1 MATINSS
8 NINITDLDFDDV
20 SKSLKEYLK
29 GQTTLKDYDFEGSNL
44 SVLVELLAYSAH
56 TSAFNANMVASEMF
70 LDTAQIRKN
79 VVSRAKELGYTPS
92 SRTAAKASF
101 DLTVTN
107 PTSVNAETPTSLTI
121 NRGHEFTTVF
131 DGTSY
136 TFISLDNKT
145 ITPTIGTF
153 VFNDLTIHQG
163 KLSTDIYRYDN
174 QVSNQRFPMLNGNID
189 TSTISVNITSNNTV
203 SAWTQ
208 AGDLTG
214 IRTTSTVWYLQ
225 ENDEGLFELYFGDGI
240 IGAEP
245 KDGDLITISYLV
257 TDNNHANG
265 ANIFSM
271 STSING
277 NSAVTFTNTVS
288 ASGGKDI
295 ETPDQIKFSASKFYT
310 SQNRLVTVQ
319 DYKAK
324 LQDLYPGADSIAV
337 WGGED
342 NTPKA
347 YGKVFVALKP
357 SQYSNNLTTAEKST
371 LKRSLSE
378 LCVLTV
384 RPEIVDA
391 EILQILISTN
401 FKYDPT
407 KTSQTKTAL
416 ETLVRAAILSFDDSE
431 LKGFDTLFRHSQ
443 LTSKIDNTETS
454 LLSNIT
460 NIKLRK
466 NYTTVVDGTASSIS
480 LDFGNSAYNPHAGH
494 NSMGGGVISSSGFF
508 ISGDINNYFFDDDG
522 QGNLRRFYLNG
533 STRVYADNTAGTI
546 IYSTGVIS
554 INSLTYS
561 STSNTDASIDFTL
574 IPSSNDVIST
584 KNQLLDIT
592 ASEISVTGVAD
603 TVASGETSA
612 GVGYTT
618 SSSYSS

>member
-1 MATINSS
+1 MASINSS

-20 SKSLKEYLK
+20 SASLKEYLK
-29 GQTTLKDYDFEGSNL
+29 GQSTLKDYDFEGSNL
-44 SVLVELLAYSAH
+44 AVLVDLLAYSAH

-92 SRTAAKASF
+92 SRTASKSSF
-101 DLTVTN
+101 DLTVTS
-107 PTSVNAETPTSLTI
+107 PKVGGQTPSSLTI

-131 DGTSY
+131 DGTEY

-145 ITPTIGTF
+145 ITPTTGTF
-153 VFNDLTIHQG
+153 KFEGLDVYQG
-163 KLSTDIYRYDN
+163 KLTTDMYRYDN
-174 QVSNQRFPMLNGNID
+174 QVTNQRFPMLNTNID
-189 TSTISVNITSNNTV
+189 TSTININITSNNTV
-203 SAWTQ
+203 TAWSK

-214 IRTTSTVWYLQ
+214 IRGTSTVYYIQ
-225 ENDEGLFELYFGDGI
+225 ENDDGLFEIYFGDGI
-240 IGAEP
+240 IGASP
-245 KDGDLITISYLV
+245 KDGDQINISYLV
-257 TDNNHANG
+257 TDTNHANG
-265 ANIFSM
+265 ASTFGM

-295 ETPDQIKFSASKFYT
+295 ESVDQIKFSASKFYT

-324 LQDLYPGADSIAV
+324 LQELYPGADSIAV

-342 NTPKA
+342 AIPQQF
-347 YGKVFVALKP
+347 GKVFVALKP
-357 SQYSNNLTTAEKST
+357 SQFSNNLTTAEKSS
-371 LKRSLSE
+371 LKTSLSN
-378 LCVLTV
+378 LSVLTV

-407 KTSQTKTAL
+407 KTSQTVSAL
-416 ETLVRAAILSFDDSE
+416 ETLVRASIISYDNSE
-431 LKGFDTLFRHSQ
+431 LSGFDTLFRHSQ

-460 NIKLRK
+460 TIRLRK
-466 NYTTVVDGTASSIS
+466 NHTTVIDGTASSIS
-480 LDFGNSAYNPHAGH
+480 LDFGNSLYNPHSGH
-494 NSMGGGVISSSGFF
+494 NKTGGGIITSTGFF
-508 ISGDINNYFFDDDG
+508 ISGDSNNYFFDDDG
-522 QGNLRRFYLNG
+522 NGNLRRFYLDG
-533 STRVYADNTAGTI
+533 STRVYSDNTAGTI

-561 STSNTDASIDFTL
+561 STSNTDSSIDFTT

-592 ASEISVTGVAD
+592 ASETSVSGTAD

>member
-20 SKSLKEYLK
+20 SASLKEYLK
-29 GQTTLKDYDFEGSNL
+29 GQSNLKDYDFEGSNL
-44 SVLVELLAYSAH
+44 AVLVDLLAYSAH

-92 SRTAAKASF
+92 SRTASKASF
-101 DLTVTN
+101 DLTVTS
-107 PTSVNAETPTSLTI
+107 PKVGGQTPSSLTI

-131 DGTSY
+131 DGTEY

-145 ITPTIGTF
+145 ITPTTGTF
-153 VFNDLTIHQG
+153 KFEGLDVYQG
-163 KLSTDIYRYDN
+163 KLTTDMYRYDN
-174 QVSNQRFPMLNGNID
+174 QVSNQRFPMLNTNID
-189 TSTISVNITSNNTV
+189 TSTIKINITSNNTV
-203 SAWTQ
+203 SAWSR

-214 IRTTSTVWYLQ
+214 IRGTSTVYYIQ
-225 ENDEGLFELYFGDGI
+225 ENDDGLFEIYFGDGI
-240 IGAEP
+240 IGASP
-245 KDGDLITISYLV
+245 KDGDQINISYLV
-257 TDNNHANG
+257 TNTNHANG
-265 ANIFSM
+265 ASTFGM

-295 ETPDQIKFSASKFYT
+295 ESVDQIKFSASKFYT

-324 LQDLYPGADSIAV
+324 LQELYPGADSIAV

-342 NTPKA
+342 AIPQQF
-347 YGKVFVALKP
+347 GKVFVALKP
-357 SQYSNNLTTAEKST
+357 SQFSNNLTTAEKSS
-371 LKRSLSE
+371 LKTSLSN
-378 LCVLTV
+378 LSVLTV

-407 KTSQTKTAL
+407 KTSQTVSAL
-416 ETLVRAAILSFDDSE
+416 ETLVRAAIISYDNSE
-431 LKGFDTLFRHSQ
+431 LSGFDTLFRHSQ

-460 NIKLRK
+460 TIRLRK
-466 NYTTVVDGTASSIS
+466 NHTTVIDGTASSIS
-480 LDFGNSAYNPHAGH
+480 LDFGNSLYNPHSGH
-494 NSMGGGVISSSGFF
+494 NKTGGGIITSTGFF
-508 ISGDINNYFFDDDG
+508 ISGDSNNYFFDDDG
-522 QGNLRRFYLNG
+522 NGNLRRFYLDG
-533 STRVYADNTAGTI
+533 STRVYSDNTAGTI

-561 STSNTDASIDFTL
+561 STSNTDSSIDFTT

-592 ASEISVTGVAD
+592 ASETSVSGTAD

>member
-1 MATINSS
+1 MATIKSS
-8 NINITDLDFDDV
+8 NINITDLDFDNV
-20 SKSLKEYLK
+20 SNSLKEYLK
-29 GQTTLKDYDFEGSNL
+29 GQSTLKDYDFEGSNL
-44 SVLVELLAYSAH
+44 AVLVDLLAYSAH

-101 DLTVTN
+101 DLTVTS
-107 PTSVNAETPTSLTI
+107 PTIGGVTPSSLTI

-136 TFISLDNKT
+136 TFIVLDNKT
-145 ITPTIGTF
+145 ITPSTGQFKFETLEIY
-153 VFNDLTIHQG
+153 QG
-163 KLSTDIYRYDN
+163 KLSSDIYRYDN
-174 QVSNQRFPMLNGNID
+174 QVSNQRFPMLNPNID
-189 TSTISVNITSNNTV
+189 TSTITVNITSNNTV
-203 SAWTQ
+203 TAWSR

-214 IRTTSTVWYLQ
+214 IRSTSNVWYLQ

-257 TDNNHANG
+257 TDTNHANG

-277 NSAVTFTNTVS
+277 NSAVTYTSTVS

-324 LQDLYPGADSIAV
+324 LQELYPGADSIAV

-342 NTPKA
+342 NDPPK

-357 SQYSNNLTTAEKST
+357 SQFSNNLTTAEKST
-371 LKRSLSE
+371 LTTKLSD
-378 LCVLTV
+378 LSVLTV

-391 EILQILISTN
+391 EILQILLSTN

-407 KTSQTKTAL
+407 KTSQTKSAL
-416 ETLVRAAILSFDDSE
+416 ETLVRASILSFDDSE
-431 LKGFDTLFRHSQ
+431 LSGFDTLFRHSQ
-443 LTSKIDNTETS
+443 LSTKIDSTETS
-454 LLSNIT
+454 ILSNIT
-460 NIKLRK
+460 NVKLRK
-466 NYTTVVDGTASSIS
+466 NYVAVIDGTASDIK
-480 LDFGNSAYNPHAGH
+480 LNFGNSAYNPHSGH
-494 NSMGGGVISSSGFF
+494 NMSGGGILSTTGFF
-508 ISGDINNYFFDDDG
+508 LSGDSNNYFFDEDG
-522 QGNLRRFYLNG
+522 NGNVRRYYLNG
-533 STRVYADNTAGTI
+533 STRVYSDNTAGTI

-561 STSNTDASIDFTL
+561 STSNTDSSIDFTM

-592 ASEISVTGVAD
+592 ASEIAVSGTAD

>member
-29 GQTTLKDYDFEGSNL
+29 GQDTLKDYDFEGSNL
-44 SVLVELLAYSAH
+44 SVLVDLLAYSAH

-101 DLTVTN
+101 DLTVSN
-107 PTSVNAETPTSLTI
+107 PTVAGQTPSSLTI

-145 ITPTIGTF
+145 ITPSTGTF
-153 VFNDLTIHQG
+153 KFEALDIYQG
-163 KLSTDIYRYDN
+163 KLSTDLYRYDN
-174 QVSNQRFPMLNGNID
+174 QVSNQRFPMLNPNID
-189 TSTISVNITSNNTV
+189 TSTISVNITSNSTV
-203 SAWTQ
+203 STWSK

-214 IRTTSTVWYLQ
+214 ITTTSKVWYLQ

-257 TDNNHANG
+257 TDTNHANG
-265 ANIFSM
+265 ASIFSM

-288 ASGGKDI
+288 SSGGKDI

-324 LQDLYPGADSIAV
+324 LQELYPGADSIAV

-342 NTPKA
+342 NDPPK

-357 SQYSNNLTTAEKST
+357 SQFSNNLTTAEKST
-371 LKRSLSE
+371 LTTSLSD
-378 LCVLTV
+378 LSVLTV
-384 RPEIVDA
+384 RPEVVDA
-391 EILQILISTN
+391 EILQILLSTN

-407 KTSQTKTAL
+407 KTSQTKSAL
-416 ETLVRAAILSFDDSE
+416 ETLVRASILSFDDTE
-431 LKGFDTLFRHSQ
+431 LSGFDTLFRHSQ
-443 LTSKIDNTETS
+443 LTTKIDVTETS
-454 LLSNIT
+454 ILSNIT
-460 NIKLRK
+460 NVKLRK
-466 NYTTVVDGTASSIS
+466 NYTVVVDGTASDIK
-480 LDFGNSAYNPHAGH
+480 LNFGNAAYNPHSGH
-494 NSMGGGVISSSGFF
+494 NMSGGGILSTTGFF
-508 ISGDINNYFFDDDG
+508 LSGDSNNYFLDEDG
-522 QGNLRRFYLNG
+522 NGNVRRYYLNG
-533 STRVYADNTAGTI
+533 STRVYSDNTVGTI

-561 STSNTDASIDFTL
+561 STSNTDTSIDFTM

-592 ASEISVTGVAD
+592 ASEISVSGTAD

>member
-29 GQTTLKDYDFEGSNL
+29 GQDTLKDYDFEGSNL
-44 SVLVELLAYSAH
+44 SVLVDLLAYSAH

-101 DLTVTN
+101 DLTVSN
-107 PTSVNAETPTSLTI
+107 PTVAGQTPSSLTI

-145 ITPTIGTF
+145 ITPSTGTF
-153 VFNDLTIHQG
+153 KFEALDIYQG
-163 KLSTDIYRYDN
+163 KLSTDLYRYDN
-174 QVSNQRFPMLNGNID
+174 QVSNQRFPMLNPNID
-189 TSTISVNITSNNTV
+189 TSTISVNITSNSTV
-203 SAWTQ
+203 STWSK

-214 IRTTSTVWYLQ
+214 INTTSKVWYLQ

-257 TDNNHANG
+257 TDTNHANG
-265 ANIFSM
+265 ASIFSM

-288 ASGGKDI
+288 SSGGKDI

-324 LQDLYPGADSIAV
+324 LQELYPGADSIAV

-342 NTPKA
+342 NDPPK

-357 SQYSNNLTTAEKST
+357 SQFSNNLTTAEKST
-371 LKRSLSE
+371 LTTSLSD
-378 LCVLTV
+378 LSVLTV
-384 RPEIVDA
+384 RPEVVDA
-391 EILQILISTN
+391 EILQILLSTN

-407 KTSQTKTAL
+407 KTSQTKSAL
-416 ETLVRAAILSFDDSE
+416 ETLVRASILSFDDTE
-431 LKGFDTLFRHSQ
+431 LSGFDTLFRHSQ
-443 LTSKIDNTETS
+443 LTTKIDGTETS
-454 LLSNIT
+454 ILSNIT
-460 NIKLRK
+460 NVKLRK
-466 NYTTVVDGTASSIS
+466 NYTVVVDGTASDIK
-480 LDFGNSAYNPHAGH
+480 LNFGNSAYNPHSGH
-494 NSMGGGVISSSGFF
+494 NMSGGGILSTTGFF
-508 ISGDINNYFFDDDG
+508 LSGDSNNYFLDEDG
-522 QGNLRRFYLNG
+522 NGNVRRYYLNG
-533 STRVYADNTAGTI
+533 STRVYSDNTAGTI

-561 STSNTDASIDFTL
+561 STSNTDSSIDFTM

-592 ASEISVTGVAD
+592 ASEISVSGTAD

>member
-29 GQTTLKDYDFEGSNL
+29 GQSTLKDYDFEGSNL
-44 SVLVELLAYSAH
+44 AILVDLLAYSAH

-92 SRTAAKASF
+92 SRTASKATF

-107 PTSVNAETPTSLTI
+107 PTIGGVTPSSLTI
-121 NRGHEFTTVF
+121 NRGHEFTTVY

-145 ITPTIGTF
+145 ITPSTGTF
-153 VFNDLTIHQG
+153 KFEALDVYQG
-163 KLSTDIYRYDN
+163 KLSSDIYRYDS
-174 QVSNQRFPMLNGNID
+174 QVSNQRFPMLNTNID
-189 TSTISVNITSNNTV
+189 TSTITVNITSNNTV
-203 SAWTQ
+203 TAWSK

-214 IRTTSTVWYLQ
+214 IKSTSNVWYLQ
-225 ENDEGLFELYFGDGI
+225 ENDDGLFELYFGDGI

-245 KDGDLITISYLV
+245 KDGDTITISYLV
-257 TDNNHANG
+257 TDNDHANG

-271 STSING
+271 ATSING

-288 ASGGKDI
+288 SSGGKDI

-324 LQDLYPGADSIAV
+324 LQELYPGADSIAV

-342 NTPKA
+342 NEPPQ
-347 YGKVFVALKP
+347 YGKVFVSLKP

-371 LKRSLSE
+371 LTKSLSE
-378 LCVLTV
+378 LSVLTV
-384 RPEIVDA
+384 RPEVIDA
-391 EILQILISTN
+391 EILQILIDTN

-407 KTSQTKTAL
+407 KTSQTQSAL
-416 ETLVRAAILSFDDSE
+416 ETLVRAAILSYDDTE
-431 LKGFDTLFRHSQ
+431 LSGFDTLFRHSQ
-443 LTSKIDNTETS
+443 LTSKIDGTETS
-454 LLSNIT
+454 ILSNIT
-460 NIKLRK
+460 NVRLRK
-466 NYTTVVDGTASSIS
+466 NYTAVIDGTASSIK
-480 LDFGNSAYNPHAGH
+480 LDFGNALYNPHSGH
-494 NSMGGGVISSSGFF
+494 NAASGGVLTSTGFF
-508 ISGDINNYFFDDDG
+508 ISGDTNNYFFDDDG
-522 QGNLRRFYLNG
+522 KGNVRRYYLDG
-533 STRVYADNTAGTI
+533 STRVYSDDTAGTI
-546 IYSTGVIS
+546 TYSTGVVS

-561 STSNTDASIDFTL
+561 STSNTDSSIDFTT

-618 SSSYSS
+618 SSSYS

>member
-29 GQTTLKDYDFEGSNL
+29 GQSTLKDYDFEGSNL
-44 SVLVELLAYSAH
+44 AILVDLLAYSAH

-79 VVSRAKELGYTPS
+79 VVSRAKELGYTPA
-92 SRTAAKASF
+92 SRTAAKATF
-101 DLTVTN
+101 DLVVNN
-107 PTSVNAETPTSLTI
+107 PRVGGVVPSSLTI

-131 DGTSY
+131 DGTSF
-136 TFISLDNKT
+136 TFIALDNKT
-145 ITPTIGTF
+145 ITPDGGQFKFEALDIY
-153 VFNDLTIHQG
+153 QG
-163 KLSTDIYRYDN
+163 KLSSDVYRYDG
-174 QVSNQRFPMLNGNID
+174 QVSNQRFPMLNTNID
-189 TSTISVNITSNNTV
+189 TSTITVNINSNSTV
-203 SAWTQ
+203 TAWSK

-214 IRTTSTVWYLQ
+214 ITSTSNVWYLQ

-245 KDGDLITISYLV
+245 KDGDEITISYLV

-265 ANIFSM
+265 ANVFSM
-271 STSING
+271 STSVNG
-277 NSAVTFTNTVS
+277 NSNVSFTNTVS

-295 ETPDQIKFSASKFYT
+295 ETTDQIKFSASKFYT

-324 LQDLYPGADSIAV
+324 LQELYPGADSIAV

-342 NTPKA
+342 NDPPQ
-347 YGKVFVALKP
+347 YGKVYVALKP
-357 SQYSNNLTTAEKST
+357 SQYSNNLTTAEKSS
-371 LKRSLSE
+371 LKKSLSD
-378 LCVLTV
+378 LSILTV
-384 RPEIVDA
+384 RPQIVDA
-391 EILQILISTN
+391 EILQILIDTN

-407 KTSQTKTAL
+407 KTSQTKSAL
-416 ETLVRAAILSFDDSE
+416 ETLVRAAILSYDDTE
-431 LKGFDTLFRHSQ
+431 LSGFDTLFRHSQ
-443 LTSKIDNTETS
+443 LATKIDGTETS
-454 LLSNIT
+454 ILSNIT
-460 NIKLRK
+460 KIKLRK
-466 NYTTVVDGTASSIS
+466 NHTTTIDGTASSIK
-480 LDFGNSAYNPHAGH
+480 LDFGNAIYNPHSGH
-494 NSMGGGVISSSGFF
+494 NMDSGGVLTSTGFF
-508 ISGDINNYFFDDDG
+508 ISGDDKNYFFDDDG
-522 QGNLRRFYLNG
+522 KGNVRRYSLDG

-546 IYSTGVIS
+546 TYSTGVVS

-561 STSNTDASIDFTL
+561 STSNTDSSIDFTTS
-574 IPSSNDVIST
+574 PSSNDVIST

-618 SSSYSS
+618 SSSYS

>member
-20 SKSLKEYLK
+20 SASLKEYLK
-29 GQTTLKDYDFEGSNL
+29 GQTELKDYNFEGSNL
-44 SVLVELLAYSAH
+44 ANLIDLLAYSAH

-101 DLTVTN
+101 DLTVSS
-107 PTSVNAETPTSLTI
+107 PTIGGQTPSSLTI
-121 NRGHEFTTVF
+121 NRGHEFNTVF

-136 TFISLDNKT
+136 TFISLSNQT
-145 ITPTIGTF
+145 IIPSGDTF
-153 VFNDLTIHQG
+153 TFNNLEIAQGSLT
-163 KLSTDIYRYDN
+163 SDVYRYDN
-174 QVSNQRFPMLNGNID
+174 QVSNQRFSMLNGNVD
-189 TSTISVNITSNNTV
+189 TSTINITVTSNNTV
-203 SAWTQ
+203 TTWTK

-214 IRTTSTVWYLQ
+214 ITSTSNVYYIQ
-225 ENDEGLFELYFGDGI
+225 ENDEGLFEIYFGDGI
-240 IGAEP
+240 IGASP
-245 KDGDLITISYLV
+245 KDGDQIIISYLV

-265 ANIFSM
+265 ASVFTM

-277 NSAVTFTNTVS
+277 NSSVSFTNTVS

-295 ETPDQIKFSASKFYT
+295 ESTDQIKFSASKFYT

-324 LQDLYPGADSIAV
+324 LQELYPGADSIAV

-342 NTPKA
+342 ADPIQ

-357 SQYSNNLTTAEKST
+357 SQYSNNLTTAEKSALT
-371 LKRSLSE
+371 TDLSK
-378 LCVLTV
+378 LSILTV
-384 RPEIVDA
+384 RPTVVDA
-391 EILQILISTN
+391 EILQILIDTN

-407 KTSQTKTAL
+407 QTSQTKSAL
-416 ETLVRAAILSFDDSE
+416 ETLVRAAIISYDNNQLS
-431 LKGFDTLFRHSQ
+431 GFDTLFRHSQ
-443 LTSKIDNTETS
+443 LTAQIDNTETS

-466 NYTTVVDGTASSIS
+466 NHTAVTDGTVSSIK
-480 LDFGNSAYNPHAGH
+480 LDFSNALYNPHSGH
-494 NSMGGGVISSSGFF
+494 NMVGGGVLTSTGFF
-508 ISGDINNYFFDDDG
+508 ISGDSNNYFFDDDG
-522 QGNLRRFYLNG
+522 NGNVRRFYLDG
-533 STRVYADNTAGTI
+533 STRVYTDNTAGTI
-546 IYSTGVIS
+546 IYSTGVVS

-561 STSNTDASIDFTL
+561 STSNTDSSIDFTTT
-574 IPSSNDVIST
+574 PSSNDVIST
-584 KNQLLDIT
+584 RNQLLDIT
-592 ASEISVTGVAD
+592 ASEISVTGVSD

-618 SSSYSS
+618 TSSYS

>member
-29 GQTTLKDYDFEGSNL
+29 GQSTLKDYDFEGSNL
-44 SVLVELLAYSAH
+44 AILVDLLAYSAH

-79 VVSRAKELGYTPS
+79 VVSRAKELGYTPA
-92 SRTAAKASF
+92 SRTAAKATF
-101 DLTVTN
+101 DLVVNN
-107 PTSVNAETPTSLTI
+107 PRVGGVVPSSLTI

-131 DGTSY
+131 DGTSF
-136 TFISLDNKT
+136 TFIALDNKT
-145 ITPTIGTF
+145 ITPDGGQFKFEALDIY
-153 VFNDLTIHQG
+153 QG
-163 KLSTDIYRYDN
+163 KLSSDVYRYDG
-174 QVSNQRFPMLNGNID
+174 QVSNQRFPMLNTNID
-189 TSTISVNITSNNTV
+189 TSTITVNINSNSTV
-203 SAWTQ
+203 TAWSK

-214 IRTTSTVWYLQ
+214 ITSTSNVWYLQ

-245 KDGDLITISYLV
+245 KDGDEITISYLV

-265 ANIFSM
+265 ANVFSM
-271 STSING
+271 STSVNG
-277 NSAVTFTNTVS
+277 NSNVSFTNTVS

-295 ETPDQIKFSASKFYT
+295 ETTDQIKFSASKFYT

-324 LQDLYPGADSIAV
+324 LQELYPGADSIAV

-342 NTPKA
+342 NDPPQ
-347 YGKVFVALKP
+347 YGKVYVALKP
-357 SQYSNNLTTAEKST
+357 SQYSNNLTTAEKSS
-371 LKRSLSE
+371 LKKSLSD
-378 LCVLTV
+378 LSILTV
-384 RPEIVDA
+384 RPQIVDA
-391 EILQILISTN
+391 EILQILIDTN

-407 KTSQTKTAL
+407 KTSQTKSAL
-416 ETLVRAAILSFDDSE
+416 ETLVRASIISYDNNQLS
-431 LKGFDTLFRHSQ
+431 GFDTLFRHSQ
-443 LTSKIDNTETS
+443 LTGQIDSTETS
-454 LLSNIT
+454 ILSNIT

-466 NYTTVVDGTASSIS
+466 NYTAVVDGTKSSIK
-480 LDFGNSAYNPHAGH
+480 LDFGNAIYNPHSGH
-494 NSMGGGVISSSGFF
+494 NMDSGGVLTSTGFF
-508 ISGDINNYFFDDDG
+508 ISGDDKNYFFDDDG
-522 QGNLRRFYLNG
+522 KGNVRRYSLDG

-546 IYSTGVIS
+546 TYSTGVVS

-561 STSNTDASIDFTL
+561 STSNTDSSIDFTTS
-574 IPSSNDVIST
+574 PSSNDVIST

-618 SSSYSS
+618 SSSYS

>member
-44 SVLVELLAYSAH
+44 AVLVDLLAYSAH

-92 SRTAAKASF
+92 SRTAAKATF
-101 DLTVTN
+101 DLTVNN
-107 PTSVNAETPTSLTI
+107 PTVGGQTPSSLTI

-131 DGTSY
+131 DGSSF
-136 TFISLDNKT
+136 TFISLENKT
-145 ITPTIGTF
+145 ITPTTGTF
-153 VFNDLTIHQG
+153 VFNDLTINQG
-163 KLSTDIYRYDN
+163 KLTSDIYRYSS
-174 QVSNQRFPMLNGNID
+174 QVSNQRFPMLNTNID
-189 TSTISVNITSNNTV
+189 TSTININVTSNNIVT
-203 SAWTQ
+203 SWSK

-214 IRTTSTVWYLQ
+214 IKSSSKVYYLQ
-225 ENDEGLFELYFGDGI
+225 ENDEGLFEVYFGDGV
-240 IGAEP
+240 IGASP
-245 KDGDLITISYLV
+245 KDGDEISISYLV
-257 TDNNHANG
+257 TDNLHANG
-265 ANIFSM
+265 ANVFSM
-271 STSING
+271 ATSING
-277 NSAVTFTNTVS
+277 NSDVTFTNTIS
-288 ASGGKDI
+288 ASAGKDI
-295 ETPDQIKFSASKFYT
+295 ETTDQIKFSASKFYT

-324 LQDLYPGADSIAV
+324 LQELYPGADSIAV

-342 NTPKA
+342 NTPPA
-347 YGKVFVALKP
+347 YGKVYVALKP
-357 SQYSNNLTTAEKST
+357 SQFSNNLTTAEKNG
-371 LKRSLSE
+371 LKKSLSA
-378 LCVLTV
+378 LSVLTV
-384 RPEIVDA
+384 RPEIIDA
-391 EILQILISTN
+391 EILQILLSTS

-407 KTSQTKTAL
+407 KTSQTKSAL
-416 ETLVRAAILSFDDSE
+416 ETLVRASILSYDNSE
-431 LKGFDTLFRHSQ
+431 LSGFDTLFRHSQ
-443 LTSKIDNTETS
+443 LTSKIDGTETS

-460 NIKLRK
+460 NVKLRK
-466 NYTTVVDGTASSIS
+466 NKIATIDGRASSLT
-480 LDFGNSAYNPHAGH
+480 LDFGNSLYNPHSGH
-494 NSMGGGVISSSGFF
+494 NNLGGGVITSTGFF
-508 ISGDINNYFFDDDG
+508 ISGDVNNYFFDDDG
-522 QGNLRRFYLNG
+522 TGNIRRYYLDG
-533 STRVYADNTAGTI
+533 STRVYSDNAAGTI

-561 STSNTDASIDFTL
+561 STSNTDSSIDFTT

>member
-20 SKSLKEYLK
+20 STSLKEYLK
-29 GQTTLKDYDFEGSNL
+29 GQSTLKDYDFEGSNL
-44 SVLVELLAYSAH
+44 SILVDLLAYSAH

-92 SRTAAKASF
+92 SRTAAKATF
-101 DLTVTN
+101 DLTVNN
-107 PTSVNAETPTSLTI
+107 PTVGGQTPSSLTI

-131 DGTSY
+131 DGSSF

-145 ITPTIGTF
+145 ITPKTGTF
-153 VFNDLTIHQG
+153 IFNDLTIHQG
-163 KLSTDIYRYDN
+163 KLTSDIYRYSS
-174 QVSNQRFPMLNGNID
+174 QVSNQRFPMLNTNID
-189 TSTISVNITSNNTV
+189 TSTININVTSNNIVT
-203 SAWTQ
+203 SWTK

-214 IRTTSTVWYLQ
+214 IKSSSKVYYLQ
-225 ENDEGLFELYFGDGI
+225 ENDEGLFEVYFGDGV
-240 IGAEP
+240 IGASP
-245 KDGDLITISYLV
+245 KDGDEISISYLV
-257 TDNNHANG
+257 TDNLHANG
-265 ANIFSM
+265 ANVFSM
-271 STSING
+271 ATSING
-277 NSAVTFTNTVS
+277 NSDVTFTNTIS
-288 ASGGKDI
+288 ASAGKDI
-295 ETPDQIKFSASKFYT
+295 ETTDQIKFSASKFYT

-324 LQDLYPGADSIAV
+324 LQELYPGADSIAV

-342 NTPKA
+342 NTPPA
-347 YGKVFVALKP
+347 YGKVYVALKP
-357 SQYSNNLTTAEKST
+357 SQFSNNLTTAEKNG
-371 LKRSLSE
+371 LKKSLSA
-378 LCVLTV
+378 LSVLTV
-384 RPEIVDA
+384 RPEIIDA
-391 EILQILISTN
+391 EILQILLSTS

-407 KTSQTKTAL
+407 KTSQTKSAL
-416 ETLVRAAILSFDDSE
+416 ETLVRASILSYDNSE
-431 LKGFDTLFRHSQ
+431 LSGFDTLFRHSQ
-443 LTSKIDNTETS
+443 LTSKIDGTETS

-460 NIKLRK
+460 NVKLRK
-466 NYTTVVDGTASSIS
+466 NKIATIDGRASSLT
-480 LDFGNSAYNPHAGH
+480 LDFGNSLYNPHSGH
-494 NSMGGGVISSSGFF
+494 NSMGGGVITSTGFF
-508 ISGDINNYFFDDDG
+508 ISGDVNNYFFDDDG
-522 QGNLRRFYLNG
+522 TGNIRRYYLDG
-533 STRVYADNTAGTI
+533 STRVYSDNAAGTI
-546 IYSTGVIS
+546 IYSTGVVS

-561 STSNTDASIDFTL
+561 STSNTDSSIDFTT